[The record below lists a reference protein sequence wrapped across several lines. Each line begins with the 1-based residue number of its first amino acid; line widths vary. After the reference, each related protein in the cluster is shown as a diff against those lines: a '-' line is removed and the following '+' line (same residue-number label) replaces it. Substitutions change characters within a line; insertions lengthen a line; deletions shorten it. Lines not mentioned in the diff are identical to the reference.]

1 MTGRRAV
8 IGLSL
13 LSTLVF
19 CAFAAPNA
27 TAVLGTT
34 AFKCVKTDAV
44 GEEFSD
50 EHCTSPQQGKAG
62 FTQMQITPNTEAK
75 ITVNNSVTGSE
86 VFSSKLRGVVS
97 EKEFELEAGSF
108 HSCVGKTTVENRKPG
123 VQGEAVGKFCGEF
136 STVKVNKPAKCEIEK
151 GIVKLLENGTG
162 KTVVKEVEK
171 KQEMYIEFIPPAEKS
186 FAEFT
191 FAGGECALKAT
202 KVSVTGSAKANVTTN
217 ESQTDGATLNFT
229 TAQTGKTLKAGG
241 NKAEFEGVFTPREV
255 SAEAP
260 PVVLTTANF

>member
-1 MTGRRAV
+1 VGFWFGG
-8 IGLSL
+8 ISL
-13 LSTLVF
+13 LSALVF

-50 EHCTSPQQGKAG
+50 EHCTSPQQGKTG

-75 ITVNNSVTGSE
+75 LTVNNSVTGSE
-86 VFSSKLRGVVS
+86 VFNSKLRGVVS

-108 HSCVGKTTVENRKPG
+108 HSCTGKTTVENKKPG
-123 VQGEAVGKFCGEF
+123 TQGEAVGKFCGEF

-151 GIVKLLENGTG
+151 GILKLLESGTG

-171 KQEMYIEFIPPAEKS
+171 NRK
-186 FAEFT
+186 
-191 FAGGECALKAT
+191 C
-202 KVSVTGSAKANVTTN
+202 
-217 ESQTDGATLNFT
+217 TLNS
-229 TAQTGKTLKAGG
+229 L
-241 NKAEFEGVFTPREV
+241 
-255 SAEAP
+255 P
-260 PVVLTTANF
+260 PQKNRLRNSPLLVVNVR